1 MLFPYKFIDHNI
13 NHLQIWIDFLF
24 LKVWCNANAKTEYS
38 FDLFDKCSELKNI
51 IIEEEYKEDPSVRG
65 NDYITGPI
73 REIYEEFQKLKPI
86 ERKQIKKWYKRSQ
99 NLEKICNNEKLFNPI
114 TRYILEKYSKNLA
127 DKLYKFYVD
136 LFEKGLDLAVI
147 RNQNGNLKN
156 HYDEFVK
163 VNSKGICPFCGIDT
177 IRSYE
182 MKGHEAYDHFLPKE
196 KYPLYAINFKNLVPT
211 CHDCNS
217 THKTRDIPILSKNK
231 QNKRKTFFP
240 YLNDKIKFNLNIQ
253 VNITD
258 YKFYEHSNINIEF
271 LTSQDKEKIKTWKDT
286 YNIEVRYKDYL
297 TNESRGKYWLF
308 NYMEELPPQIRK
320 WELEELPN
328 RLKNNPF
335 SGDNFI
341 KVPFL
346 LGCEEIGLFD

>member
-13 NHLQIWIDFLF
+13 NHLQVWINFLF
-24 LKVWCNANAKTEYS
+24 INVWCNADPKTEYS
-38 FDLFDKCSELKNI
+38 FDLFERCPELKKV
-51 IIEEEYKEDPSVRG
+51 IIEEEYKEDPTVRG

-73 REIYEEFQKLKPI
+73 RGIYEEFQKLKPI
-86 ERKQIKKWYKRSQ
+86 ERKQIKKWYKRS
-99 NLEKICNNEKLFNPI
+99 LDIEKICDNEKLFNPI
-114 TRYILEKYSKNLA
+114 SRYILEKYSKSLS

-147 RNQNGNLKN
+147 RNQNGNLKD

-163 VNSKGICPFCGIDT
+163 INSRGICPFCGIDT

-182 MKGHEAYDHFLPKE
+182 MMGHEAYDHFLPKE

-217 THKTRDIPILSKNK
+217 TYKTRDIPIVSKNK
-231 QNKRKTFFP
+231 KNKRRAFFP
-240 YLNDKIKFNLNIQ
+240 YTGNKIEFKLKIN

-258 YKFYEHSNINIEF
+258 YKFYKHSNINIDF
-271 LTSQDKEKIKTWKDT
+271 LAASEKEKIKTWKET
-286 YNIEVRYKDYL
+286 YSIESRYKDYL
-297 TNESRGKYWLF
+297 TNESRGKYWLV
-308 NYMEELPPQIRK
+308 NYMDEMSAALRNVELID
-320 WELEELPN
+320 LPN
-328 RLKNNPF
+328 RLEKNPF
-335 SGDNFI
+335 RGDNFL

-346 LGCEEIGLFD
+346 LACDDIGLFD